1 MGLPDYGFR
10 YLDPVQ
16 GRWPSRDPIWEEGGI
31 NLYGV
36 AVNALVFRVD
46 NLGLDAASIAS
57 SGVVSNLQDAVDYWK
72 RDPNLGLKTE
82 LAASDEVDRE
92 IMALPNFKENAEK
105 LRDLVAQW
113 SRENLNLCGEA
124 LRGEGMRKASEPVI
138 GIEAPVPLHNDFSK
152 INTVGSVD
160 LNVESPYKVQ
170 WVKSPLGFGNPSGC
184 GFRVTVSYK
193 LHFSYRNEWNLK
205 FEMMHPIK
213 TFFTDQLPLW
223 KTGAGTSFWISGDF
237 EYSDSVSFVI
247 CCKKE
252 GE

>member
-105 LRDLVAQW
+105 LR
-113 SRENLNLCGEA
+113 
-124 LRGEGMRKASEPVI
+124 
-138 GIEAPVPLHNDFSK
+138 
-152 INTVGSVD
+152 
-160 LNVESPYKVQ
+160 
-170 WVKSPLGFGNPSGC
+170 
-184 GFRVTVSYK
+184 
-193 LHFSYRNEWNLK
+193 
-205 FEMMHPIK
+205 
-213 TFFTDQLPLW
+213 
-223 KTGAGTSFWISGDF
+223 GTSRNSPITR
-237 EYSDSVSFVI
+237 
-247 CCKKE
+247 
-252 GE
+252 